1 MKIRFSLALNI
12 ALTLALTLALMA
24 AIVYI
29 GMLHFFTLNYY
40 KVFTG
45 QILQAAAFR
54 IQEGESELV
63 RKIFEAAPHR
73 PEMEDIGAI
82 RRALNENS
90 SPAPEPQ
97 SRGSTPVK

>member
-12 ALTLALTLALMA
+12 ALTLALMA

-73 PEMEDIGAI
+73 PEMEDISAI
-82 RRALNENS
+82 RWALSAS
-90 SPAPEPQ
+90 SW
-97 SRGSTPVK
+97 